1 MRPYETTDEEIG
13 VYYPVFYD
21 AFAWSAQSAETL
33 QHALQHTD
41 QKRWF
46 TVYEHDQS
54 AGLFFI
60 IYGWRQK
67 DIFL

>member
-1 MRPYETTDEEIG
+1 MNKSKFNTKASYETTDEEIG

-41 QKRWF
+41 QKR
-46 TVYEHDQS
+46 
-54 AGLFFI
+54 
-60 IYGWRQK
+60 
-67 DIFL
+67 